1 MRSQSVRFTQEEYLF
16 RCVQDQYLV
25 RFRKKHCGLGSYH
38 CTTVTSCTFLAY
50 MTYLTY
56 LTAYHSAFRE
66 DTNSRL
72 LNKSPVLVKSSQFL
86 SLHRL
91 VTLLL
96 LTSFSTASITTIAAR
111 GGRLTTNV
119 NMGCNDI
126 LDFSTYNILFWV
138 FFEEDRLLFQTGVFA
153 QPLWKQ
159 NRTSSLTNM
168 ELFYKIKLVDR
179 CNNWHIKRK
188 YMKKV
193 T

>member
-138 FFEEDRLLFQTGVFA
+138 FLRRRTGFYFRPVYLLSLSGSRTEPLLLQTWSCFT
-153 QPLWKQ
+153 K
-159 NRTSSLTNM
+159 S
-168 ELFYKIKLVDR
+168 
-179 CNNWHIKRK
+179 NWSTDAIIDILNVNTRRK
-188 YMKKV
+188 
-193 T
+193 